1 MTYFYLNAQNLYF
14 SQDRL
19 HHFGLTFRLK
29 KKQLNN
35 FKKINL
41 NSFSEL
47 I

>member
-1 MTYFYLNAQNLYF
+1 MIDFYLNAQNLYF

-29 KKQLNN
+29 KKLNN